1 MAKKHSYRFNPHT
14 LSYERVVVTV
24 RERLKKISFTV
35 AFGLVLGFVFTF
47 LAFHFID
54 SPKERMMK
62 RELASYKRDMRQ
74 LNTKMKRAED
84 VLKDLENR
92 DDNIYR
98 TIFEVN
104 QVHTTSAH
112 DYGRTWDSIKGFG
125 SKEQLEFTNDRIAAL
140 EERLYEQS
148 VSYDQVYELARTQ
161 KDRLV
166 AMPAIMPIA
175 KNRCKLVSG
184 FGNRYHPVLRYSRPH
199 TGVDLAAKT
208 GTPIYATAD
217 GVVTEAG
224 RGQGRS
230 GYGVVIVINHGFGY
244 QTLYAHLSE
253 VRARIGQKVK
263 RGEMIGWV
271 GSTGLASGSHLHYEV
286 ILNGKH
292 VNPVYYFFNDLTP
305 AEFEEILE
313 AASQEN
319 QCLS

>member
-1 MAKKHSYRFNPHT
+1 
-14 LSYERVVVTV
+14 VVVTV

-35 AFGLVLGFVFTF
+35 AFGLVIGVLFTF

-54 SPKERMMK
+54 SPKEKMMK

-104 QVHTTSAH
+104 PIHSAAH
-112 DYGRTWDSIKGFG
+112 DYGHSWDSVRNFN
-125 SKEQLEFTNDRIAAL
+125 SKDQLEFTNQRISAL
-140 EERLYEQS
+140 ESRLYEQS
-148 VSYDQVYELARTQ
+148 LSYDKVFKLAKSQ
-161 KDRLV
+161 KDRLL

-175 KNRCKLVSG
+175 KGQCELVSG
-184 FGNRYHPVLRYSRPH
+184 FGTRYHPVLRYSRPH
-199 TGVDLAAKT
+199 TGVDLAART

-217 GVVTEAG
+217 GTVTEAG
-224 RGQGRS
+224 RNAQNRG
-230 GYGVVIVINHGFGY
+230 GYGVVCVVNHGFGY
-244 QTLYAHLSE
+244 QTLYAHMIE
-253 VRARIGQKVK
+253 VKARVGQKVK
-263 RGEMIGWV
+263 RGELIGWV
-271 GSTGLASGSHLHYEV
+271 GSTGLSSGSHLHYEV
-286 ILNGKH
+286 ILNGRP

-305 AEFEEILE
+305 GEFEEILE